1 MSLYRS
7 VWPKWLSK
15 YAVGAYL
22 AALAVVTMMYLS
34 HSLPWYY
41 MLSGIVEVLVF
52 FLYGSTVIKE
62 TAIDRI
68 RKTKNYEKRLFL
80 IALWPRLIWMI
91 LIYSI
96 FMLNY
101 GDAFGFE
108 SADATYYQDLGE
120 FVAGLIKEGNFHF
133 YDEIS
138 HWCGNDDISDMGYGV
153 YWGFI

>member
-1 MSLYRS
+1 MPQEPMMPPMQQMPPMPPQPMSLYRS

-22 AALAVVTMMYLS
+22 AALAVVSMMYLS

-80 IALWPRLIWMI
+80 IAFVPRLIWMI

-101 GDAFGFE
+101 GNAFGFE
-108 SADATYYQDLGE
+108 DADATYYDEIGKY
-120 FVAGLIKEGNFHF
+120 VSNLISEGDFHF
-133 YDEIS
+133 YDR
-138 HWCGNDDISDMGYGV
+138 M
-153 YWGFI
+153 